1 MIHKMSLT
9 RSLNGFLPAIVTPL
23 NAKGDVDVPSL
34 ERLVRYMFEQGV
46 DGLYVGGEIVLPL
59 CFAPCQTVLIIPL
72 GAHAL
77 PGHTAQQLGVYRL
90 TSVT

>member
-1 MIHKMSLT
+1 MLASPYTIHKMSLT

-46 DGLYVGGEIVLPL
+46 DGLYVGGESVLPI

-72 GAHAL
+72 ATLHNNW
-77 PGHTAQQLGVYRL
+77 VY
-90 TSVT
+90 TVSQP